1 MNLSSGNATKTF
13 NLLSIGQRAVGK
25 TVFLVGSYAEL
36 HADSLTEN
44 AQQLWF
50 DCQYSYV
57 QENIDKIFNYIVQTG
72 KYPPPTTKVT
82 NFNFSV
88 KRHSLMGVH
97 TLCHFRW
104 GDIPGEI
111 CKKPNQYFQMMVS
124 NAHGCC
130 VFIDANELVHNDAYL
145 QTLEDIIEQVMAIV
159 SVASRKGLK
168 YPFALVLTKCDLL
181 ETGPLSHQQ
190 IEKNLQ
196 PLTTRFDAV
205 NANYQTF
212 YSSIPIFRTES
223 ASTLRPKGAAAALLW
238 LVCELNK
245 AHNPGLIN
253 NLLELVTRSRQT
265 GLQAL
270 LEGVDGSPQILSR
283 PVNIGVKKIPSLYL
297 LATVRRNILLLAVA
311 SIGLVGVIGLI
322 SNALSDRATLR
333 QSRQLNQ
340 AIPVMEKLVQ
350 QEPKRLELRLQLA
363 EVYEITGQ
371 VTKAE
376 IAYDQVLA
384 QEKNN
389 LDALVGKAKLRKA
402 QGDTK
407 TAYDLFAQAEKV
419 APADLKA
426 QIRTVAQKTL
436 QPAGLLTPPAAK

>member
-322 SNALSDRATLR
+322 SNASRDRATLR

>member
-1 MNLSSGNATKTF
+1 MNLSFGNDTKTF

-25 TVFLVGSYAEL
+25 TVFLAGSYAEL

-57 QENIDKIFNYIVQTG
+57 QENIEKILNYIVQTG

-82 NFNFSV
+82 NFNFSL
-88 KRHSLMGVH
+88 KRRNLMGVQ

-111 CKKPNQYFQMMVS
+111 CKRQNQYFQMMVS

-145 QTLEDIIEQVMAIV
+145 QTLEDITEQVMAI
-159 SVASRKGLK
+159 ASQASLKGLK

-181 ETGPLSHQQ
+181 EPGLLSHQQ

-212 YSSIPIFRTES
+212 YSSIPILRTET

-245 AHNPGLIN
+245 AHNPGSIN
-253 NLLELVTRSRQT
+253 NLLELVTRLRQS

-270 LEGVDGSPQILSR
+270 LEGVDGSPYLS
-283 PVNIGVKKIPSLYL
+283 PVNTVEVKKLPNLYL
-297 LATVRRNILLLAVA
+297 LATVRRNILLLGVA
-311 SIGLVGVIGLI
+311 IIGLVGVIGLI
-322 SNALSDRATLR
+322 SNALSNRATLR
-333 QSRQLNQ
+333 QSSQLNQ

-350 QEPKRLELRLQLA
+350 QQPKRLELRLQLA
-363 EVYEITGQ
+363 EIYEVTGQ

-384 QEKNN
+384 QEKHN
-389 LDALVGKAKLRKA
+389 LDALIGKAKLRKA

-407 TAYDLFAQAEKV
+407 TAEELFAQAEKA

-426 QIRTVAQKTL
+426 QIRAVAQKTL
-436 QPAGLLTPPAAK
+436 QPSSLLTPPAAK

>member
-36 HADSLTEN
+36 HIDSLTEN

-57 QENIDKIFNYIVQTG
+57 QENIEKIFNYIVQTG

-82 NFNFSV
+82 NFNFSL
-88 KRHSLMGVH
+88 KRQSLMGVQ

-111 CKKPNQYFQMMVS
+111 CKKQNQYFQMMVS

-130 VFIDANELVHNDAYL
+130 VFIDANELVHNNAYL

-159 SVASRKGLK
+159 SVASLKGLK
-168 YPFALVLTKCDLL
+168 YPFALVITKCDLL
-181 ETGPLSHQQ
+181 EPGPLSHQQ

-245 AHNPGLIN
+245 AHNPGLID

-270 LEGVDGSPQILSR
+270 LEGVDGSPQSLSR
-283 PVNIGVKKIPSLYL
+283 PVNIGVKKLPSVYL

-311 SIGLVGVIGLI
+311 IIGLVGVIGLI
-322 SNALSDRATLR
+322 SNPLSDRATLR

-340 AIPVMEKLVQ
+340 AIPLMEKLVQ
-350 QEPKRLELRLQLA
+350 QDPKRLELRLQLA
-363 EVYEITGQ
+363 QVYEVTGQ

-419 APADLKA
+419 APANLKA
-426 QIRTVAQKTL
+426 QIRAVAQKTL
-436 QPAGLLTPPAAK
+436 QPTGLLTPPAAK